1 MDRNYGISG
10 YQPTRRPAPE
20 PIPEGEEVPEVRRRL
35 RPKDLFDRAKKKT
48 SGARTQGLKWPL
60 WKKILLGLGA
70 LFALFVFVIWFFLGE
85 FRFMLWRA
93 PSFTGFPFGTRTYLV
108 LVQDNN
114 ELRPTGGA
122 ITDYAE
128 LTFSHGFYTGLTF
141 HDAQGEIDDHQ
152 NVEAPLPMSTL
163 LGASDEGQTFSTAN
177 YDPDFRLSK
186 DELIKFYQFT
196 HPDAEIDGV
205 LAVDQHFLEE
215 WVGMVGSVTVDEA
228 SLTPATLFESL
239 ESNPELTAPLVQ
251 KLITKTWILPW
262 RLLTFRDLLAEAFR
276 EKHAL
281 AAFSRSGLASS
292 FRFRNWDGALP
303 QSDMG
308 DFLAVN
314 EGNYG
319 GMKSDR
325 YLTRDVQYEL
335 EVTDQKDVI
344 GNPIVKATVQIT
356 LSHEGGNNPPLSGT
370 YTGFLRTLIPLGAK
384 VEVGSDITEQRD
396 DSEVLGE
403 LVTLQ
408 PGESK
413 TFTYTYE
420 LPEYVWNDGVYY
432 LHLNKQAG
440 TDQDHY
446 RVIVKAPDG
455 MGLSAPTFDV
465 REGVAF
471 LDVNL
476 LADVNLS
483 FSLLPDS
490 KPPHLVSSQI
500 TAQNQITLVFNE
512 ALDSL
517 YAQDP
522 SNYSVVDMDHNDGG
536 PTDEITV
543 LSAVLQSN
551 TVLLTTNGMTSQM
564 EEHYEV
570 VLTSLSDTHGNMQ
583 NPDPSSTT
591 VVQKNL
597 PVEPE
602 ETEETPSV
610 ELTNP

>member
-1 MDRNYGISG
+1 M
-10 YQPTRRPAPE
+10 
-20 PIPEGEEVPEVRRRL
+20 
-35 RPKDLFDRAKKKT
+35 
-48 SGARTQGLKWPL
+48 
-60 WKKILLGLGA
+60 
-70 LFALFVFVIWFFLGE
+70 
-85 FRFMLWRA
+85 
-93 PSFTGFPFGTRTYLV
+93 
-108 LVQDNN
+108 
-114 ELRPTGGA
+114 
-122 ITDYAE
+122 
-128 LTFSHGFYTGLTF
+128 
-141 HDAQGEIDDHQ
+141 
-152 NVEAPLPMSTL
+152 
-163 LGASDEGQTFSTAN
+163 
-177 YDPDFRLSK
+177 
-186 DELIKFYQFT
+186 
-196 HPDAEIDGV
+196 
-205 LAVDQHFLEE
+205 
-215 WVGMVGSVTVDEA
+215 
-228 SLTPATLFESL
+228 
-239 ESNPELTAPLVQ
+239 Q

-446 RVIVKAPDG
+446 RVIIKAPDG

-500 TAQNQITLVFNE
+500 TALNQITLVFNE

-517 YAQDP
+517 YAQDT
-522 SNYSVVDMDHNDGG
+522 SNFLVTDLNEVSET
-536 PTDEITV
+536 TDEVTV
-543 LSAVLQSN
+543 LSAALQGN
-551 TVLLTTNGMTSQM
+551 TVLLTTSGMTAQDKES
-564 EEHYEV
+564 YEV

-602 ETEETPSV
+602 EVLDETVEEAPV
-610 ELTNP
+610 VP